1 MKEFDDNDAIKFI
14 RNQVPESAAYSEDDL
29 LLLVD
34 TMFDYFDSLSDDA
47 PDEAFDTEAVVAYV
61 KKQLQRDSDNKIPQ
75 EMVESIVVA
84 ELDYEDSLDD

>member
-14 RNQVPESAAYSEDDL
+14 RKQVPESAACSEDDL

-61 KKQLQRDSDNKIPQ
+61 KKQLQRDSDNMIPQ